1 MIKRTHALLYTL
13 ERSKMFWTIFLS
25 SLVFFILRLPSLFEP
40 NWYGDEGIYEVIG
53 KAISEGKIL
62 YLHIWDNKPPLL
74 YATYAVFHGDQFW
87 ARLLSL
93 LFGLGAIITLFF
105 LAKKLFKELVP
116 TVIATGIFT
125 ILLGLPFLEGNIA
138 NAENFML
145 FPVILAGFICF
156 THVEKTAKN
165 KPLFL
170 AGILLGIAFL
180 YKIVAIFDLAAL
192 ATFLCL
198 YYLPEKNIL
207 DFRKYLSQMAT
218 KVGLLVGGFLIPFAI
233 SCLYFLSNGGL
244 QAYFQAIF
252 FSTVGYV
259 GYNNVLIIP
268 QGLLIAKLILLVIA
282 VLILLKLKKK
292 LHPSLLFIFTWA
304 AFSLFNSF
312 FSQRPYTH
320 YLLVLIP
327 TFSLIAGSAF
337 YRNGLRKIS
346 LIIAC
351 IIAVIGLYFFNHW
364 SITKTVGFYTNFS
377 QFVAG
382 QKTLHEYQNFFD
394 RRAPKDYEISRY
406 INAHKK
412 SGENIYIWGNSAQ
425 LYVMTDTL
433 PPGRFTVAYHVG
445 GDTKHLEETR
455 KAIALANP
463 QFIVV
468 QQGMT
473 MYPFSLYNY
482 QHAITISENIIYE
495 RVR

>member
-53 KAISEGKIL
+53 KAISQGRIL
-62 YLHIWDNKPPLL
+62 YLQIWDNKPPLL
-74 YATYAVFHGDQFW
+74 YVTYAIFQGDQFG
-87 ARLLSL
+87 AKMLSL
-93 LFGLGAIITLFF
+93 LFGLGAVITLFF
-105 LAKKLFKELVP
+105 LAKKLFKEIIP

-145 FPVILAGFICF
+145 FPIILAGYICF
-156 THVEKTAKN
+156 THAEKTAKD
-165 KPLFL
+165 KPLLL
-170 AGILLGIAFL
+170 AGLLLGVAFL
-180 YKIVAIFDLAAL
+180 YKIVAIFDLAAMM
-192 ATFLCL
+192 TFLCL

-207 DFRKYLSQMAT
+207 DFKKYLSLMVV
-218 KVGLLVGGFLIPFAI
+218 KIGLLVGGFLIPFI
-233 SCLYFLSNGGL
+233 LSCVYFLSNGGL
-244 QAYFQAIF
+244 HAYFQAIF

-259 GYNNVLIIP
+259 GYNNVFIIP
-268 QGLLIAKLILLVIA
+268 QGLLIAKLIILAIAILALLRI
-282 VLILLKLKKK
+282 KRM
-292 LHPSLLFIFTWA
+292 LHSPLLFILTWS

-327 TFSLIAGSAF
+327 TFSLIVGSIF
-337 YRNGLRKIS
+337 YHKGLQKLSFIT
-346 LIIAC
+346 AC
-351 IIAVIGLYFFNHW
+351 AVAIIGLYFFNHW
-364 SITKTVGFYTNFS
+364 SVTKTVGFYTNFS
-377 QFVAG
+377 HFVSG
-382 QKTLHEYQNFFD
+382 KKTLQEYQNFFD
-394 RRAPKDYEISRY
+394 RRAPVDYEISKY
-406 INAHKK
+406 INTHKK
-412 SGENIYIWGNSAQ
+412 AGENIYVWGNSAQ
-425 LYVMTDTL
+425 LYVMTDTI

-445 GDTKHLEETR
+445 GDEKNLRETK
-455 KAIALANP
+455 KAISVANP
-463 QFIVV
+463 QFIIV